1 MAAAVLRDGGAGR
14 RAAEAT
20 VFRTRGAMADDAAIA
35 LATKAATMTG
45 ESARNGANGGTG
57 NETITG
63 IGAATS

>member
-1 MAAAVLRDGGAGR
+1 
-14 RAAEAT
+14 